1 MCMREISPCGCK
13 THFLA
18 ILMLI
23 RRKPVKKKEEL
34 VKNAVF
40 SLLADTKSKELG
52 VSFFFFWA
60 TFITNH
66 KKTRHL
72 SHKLHE
78 YKYPWDKENC
88 LNNLYFAGDQSIL
101 YVRLPLIF

>member
-66 KKTRHL
+66 KKTPDIFL
-72 SHKLHE
+72 IN
-78 YKYPWDKENC
+78 YMNI
-88 LNNLYFAGDQSIL
+88 SIL
-101 YVRLPLIF
+101 GTKRTV